1 MLEKKR
7 FRNYGLWAALIA
19 LVTDILIYTGLIG
32 FTHEE
37 VEFVTQRILEILV
50 LLGILNNPTKPDG
63 KGFNL

>member
-7 FRNYGLWAALIA
+7 FRNYGLWVALIA

-32 FTHEE
+32 FTYEQ
-37 VEFVTQRILEILV
+37 VEFVTQRVLEILV